1 MNSALFVMATVLAPV
16 FLAPLLKD
24 VAYLDPGSGS
34 LLIQLIIAT
43 AVGILFAIR
52 TYWGKIKAAFQKL
65 FSKQEHKADEPE
77 K

>member
-1 MNSALFVMATVLAPV
+1 MNSIISITST
-16 FLAPLLKD
+16 PLHLLSENM
-24 VAYLDPGSGS
+24 AYLDPGSGS

-65 FSKQEHKADEPE
+65 FSKQEHKTNEPE